1 MKTDKHIHTLLTSS
15 PEAFRFLTGGLNLT
29 GSYQDRSIVFKELE
43 RRADHVFEPDDGVGP
58 VYILEIQTQRSG
70 DVYDRLV
77 LELVLYRKL
86 HPNCTVHGLVL
97 FIERSGDE
105 PESPWQPY
113 LGHGSLLLKPVYL
126 DEIIERARSEQ
137 PDHPLLAA
145 FLPLVANNKELAQQA
160 SAAWQQLAARTE
172 PDATALMDVF
182 TSWLMERYKH
192 QSYAEVMAMFYI
204 PTTPL
209 EETRAYQQ
217 LVGIGME
224 KGRIEGRTEGR
235 IEGRQ
240 EGRQEG
246 RYEGR
251 KAEARAILTKQLKRR
266 FGDLPNW
273 AVKRLQRANIEQL
286 EAWAEQIFDAA
297 DVATLLGTA
306 LD

>member
-15 PEAFRFLTGGLNLT
+15 PEAFRFLTGGLELIGN
-29 GSYQDRSIVFKELE
+29 YQDRSIVFKELE
-43 RRADHVFEPDDGVGP
+43 RRADHVFEPDNGIGP
-58 VYILEIQTQRSG
+58 VYILEIQTRHSG

-105 PESPWQPY
+105 PESPWQAH
-113 LGHGSLLLKPVYL
+113 LGISPLLLKSVYL
-126 DEIIERARSEQ
+126 DEVIERARCEQ
-137 PDHPLLAA
+137 PNHPLLAT
-145 FLPLVANNKELAQQA
+145 FLPLVANNRELAQQA
-160 SAAWQQLAARTE
+160 PAAWQQLTARTE

-182 TSWLMERYKH
+182 ISWLMERYKH
-192 QSYAEVMAMFYI
+192 QSYEEVMTMLHI
-204 PTTPL
+204 STPL

-224 KGRIEGRTEGR
+224 KGLAEGRIEGHQEGRFEGR

-240 EGRQEG
+240 
-246 RYEGR
+246 
-251 KAEARAILTKQLKRR
+251 AEARAILTKLLQRR

-273 AVKRLQRANIEQL
+273 AIVRLQHANTEQL

-297 DVATLLGTA
+297 DVVTLFGA
-306 LD
+306 SLD

>member
-15 PEAFRFLTGGLNLT
+15 PEAFRFLTGGLTLI

-43 RRADHVFEPDDGVGP
+43 RRADHVFEPDNGVGP

-105 PESPWQPY
+105 PESPWQAH
-113 LGHGSLLLKPVYL
+113 LGISSLLLKPVYL

-160 SAAWQQLAARTE
+160 PAAWQQLAARTE
-172 PDATALMDVF
+172 PDATALIDVF
-182 TSWLMERYKH
+182 MSWLMERYKH
-192 QSYAEVMAMFYI
+192 QSYEEVIKMLHI
-204 PTTPL
+204 STPL

-235 IEGRQ
+235 
-240 EGRQEG
+240 QEG

-251 KAEARAILTKQLKRR
+251 QAEARAILTKLIQRRFGELPDWALTQLKRAE
-266 FGDLPNW
+266 P
-273 AVKRLQRANIEQL
+273 EQL

-297 DVATLLGTA
+297 DVTTLLGTE